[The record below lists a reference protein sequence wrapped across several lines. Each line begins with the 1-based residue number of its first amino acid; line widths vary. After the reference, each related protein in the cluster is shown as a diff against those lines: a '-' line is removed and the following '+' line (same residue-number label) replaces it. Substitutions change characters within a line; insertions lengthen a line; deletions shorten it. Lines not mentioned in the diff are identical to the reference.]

1 MSEEGLAA
9 APVSLQELQGH
20 HLKPGAWQTPH
31 SQQVPVHNMKQE
43 LTPHHLQPGAWQAPH
58 SQQVLVYSMKQEL
71 QAHHH
76 SWVHRS

>member
-20 HLKPGAWQTPH
+20 HLQPGAWQTPH

-43 LTPHHLQPGAWQAPH
+43 LPPPARSMAGTSQPAGTRIQYETRATGSPP
-58 SQQVLVYSMKQEL
+58 
-71 QAHHH
+71 
-76 SWVHRS
+76 